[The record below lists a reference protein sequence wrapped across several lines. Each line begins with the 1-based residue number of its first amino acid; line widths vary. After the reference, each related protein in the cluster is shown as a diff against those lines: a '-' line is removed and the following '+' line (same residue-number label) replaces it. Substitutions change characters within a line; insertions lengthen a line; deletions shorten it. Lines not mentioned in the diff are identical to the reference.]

1 MFVKI
6 LENSGLHVPNHLFLA
21 LASKHYNSVGQIQVT
36 FTHSVQGRVKVQL
49 RSSSPFLYIHGAFL
63 FWGSSAGGTYVG
75 QAIGAPR
82 LWGHMSYEGT
92 EQL

>member
-6 LENSGLHVPNHLFLA
+6 LENSGLQVPNHLFFA
-21 LASKHYNSVGQIQVT
+21 LTSKHHNSVGQIQVT
-36 FTHSVQGRVKVQL
+36 STRTVQGRVKVQL
-49 RSSSPFLYIHGAFL
+49 RSSSPFLCIHGAFL
-63 FWGSSAGGTYVG
+63 LWGSSAGGTHVG

-82 LWGHMSYEGT
+82 LWGHLSYEGT